1 MTNLFKVL
9 SPGAYTTV
17 QDLGRFGWQSF
28 GVPPSGMLDAFAGR
42 IANMLVGNPDT
53 AALLELTVSGPS
65 LKVLSPA
72 TIALTGADMPFSI
85 NGAPAAGWCAVPV
98 ESGDTVA
105 IGMAR
110 SGCRGYLAVSQ
121 GIDVPLVMGSRS
133 CYVGA
138 AISGYQGRPLQAGDR
153 LRRGAGEADHLALRV
168 PAALVPAYPSEI
180 TLRAIPGPQDDFF
193 EQGLDVFFNE
203 SFTVSPQ
210 ADRMGCRL
218 QGPVISQIEAMPK
231 SIISEPSLP
240 GGVQIPQDGQPI
252 ILLGEQT
259 VGGYTKIATVVSSDI
274 PRVAQALP
282 GDRIR
287 FECIDID
294 AAHALYLD
302 QVSLLDRIRQEMKLP
317 QANRQRT
324 GSASSDAA
332 AVDWNSPM
340 VVEKLIHCLYQT

>member
-1 MTNLFKVL
+1 MTDIFNVL

-17 QDLGRFGWQSF
+17 QDLGRFGWQPF
-28 GVPPSGMLDAFAGR
+28 GVPPSGMLDDFAGR
-42 IANMLVGNPDT
+42 VANMLVGNPDT
-53 AALLELTVSGPS
+53 AALLELTFSGPT
-65 LKVLSPA
+65 LKILSPA

-85 NGAPAAGWCAVPV
+85 NGVPAAGWCALPV
-98 ESGDTVA
+98 QPGDTVTV
-105 IGMAR
+105 GMAR
-110 SGCRGYLAVSQ
+110 SGCRGYLAVSH

-138 AISGYQGRPLQAGDR
+138 AIGGFKGRPLQPGDC
-153 LRRGAGEADHLALRV
+153 LRRGPGEADYLARRV
-168 PAALVPAYPSEI
+168 PVERVPAYPSEI

-193 EQGLDVFFNE
+193 DYGLDVFFNA

-218 QGPVISQIEAMPK
+218 QGPFISQIEAMPR

-252 ILLGEQT
+252 ILLSEQT
-259 VGGYTKIATVVSSDI
+259 VGGYTKIATVISSDI

-287 FECIDID
+287 FERIDID
-294 AAHALYLD
+294 AAHALYRH
-302 QVSLLDRIRQEMKLP
+302 QASLLKRIRYEMELP
-317 QANRQRT
+317 AAEQRFRRDRPDP
-324 GSASSDAA
+324 AS
-332 AVDWNSPM
+332 VDWDSP
-340 VVEKLIHCLYQT
+340 VVVDKLINCLYQT

>member
-1 MTNLFKVL
+1 MTDIFNVL

-17 QDLGRFGWQSF
+17 QDLGRFGWQPF
-28 GVPPSGMLDAFAGR
+28 GVPPSGMLDNFAGR

-53 AALLELTVSGPS
+53 AALLELTFSGPT
-65 LKVLSPA
+65 LKILAPA
-72 TIALTGADMPFSI
+72 SIALTGADMSFSI
-85 NGAPAAGWCAVPV
+85 NGTPAEGWCSVPV
-98 ESGDTVA
+98 QPGDTVTV
-105 IGMAR
+105 GMAR

-138 AISGYQGRPLQAGDR
+138 AIGGFNGRPLQPGDC
-153 LRRGAGEADHLALRV
+153 LRRGPGEADCMALRV

-193 EQGLDVFFNE
+193 DHGLNVFFNA

-252 ILLGEQT
+252 ILLSEQT
-259 VGGYTKIATVVSSDI
+259 VGGYTKIATVISSDI

-287 FECIDID
+287 FERIDID
-294 AAHALYLD
+294 AAHAVYHR
-302 QVSLLDRIRQEMKLP
+302 QASLLERIRNEMKLS
-317 QANRQRT
+317 AAEQRFRRDRPD
-324 GSASSDAA
+324 SV
-332 AVDWNSPM
+332 AVDWNSP
-340 VVEKLIHCLYQT
+340 VVVDKLIHCLYQT

>member
-1 MTNLFKVL
+1 MTDIFEVL

-17 QDLGRFGWQSF
+17 QDLGRFGWQRF
-28 GVPPSGMLDAFAGR
+28 GVPPSGMLDDFAGR

-53 AALLELTVSGPS
+53 AALLELTFSGPA
-65 LKVLSPA
+65 LKILAPA

-98 ESGDTVA
+98 QPGDTVTV
-105 IGMAR
+105 GMAK

-138 AISGYQGRPLQAGDR
+138 ANGGFKGRPLQAGDC
-153 LRRGAGEADHLALRV
+153 LRRGPGEADHLARRV
-168 PAALVPAYPSEI
+168 PAALVPAYLSEI

-193 EQGLDVFFNE
+193 DHGLDVFFNE

-218 QGPVISQIEAMPK
+218 QGPVIAQIEGMPQ

-252 ILLGEQT
+252 ILLCEQT
-259 VGGYTKIATVVSSDI
+259 VGGYTKIATVISSDI
-274 PRVAQALP
+274 WRVAQALP

-287 FECIDID
+287 FERIGMD
-294 AAHALYLD
+294 AAHALCHR
-302 QVSLLDRIRQEMKLP
+302 QASLLERIRHEMELP
-317 QANRQRT
+317 EAGQRS
-324 GSASSDAA
+324 GRDAPHPA
-332 AVDWNSPM
+332 AVDWDSPE
-340 VVEKLIHCLYQT
+340 VVDKLIHCLYQT

>member
-1 MTNLFKVL
+1 MTDIFNVL

-17 QDLGRFGWQSF
+17 QDLGRFGWQPF
-28 GVPPSGMLDAFAGR
+28 GVPPSGMLDDFAGR

-53 AALLELTVSGPS
+53 AALLELTFSGPT
-65 LKVLSPA
+65 LKILAPA

-85 NGAPAAGWCAVPV
+85 NGVPAAGWCAVPV
-98 ESGDTVA
+98 QPGDTVTV
-105 IGMAR
+105 GMAR

-138 AISGYQGRPLQAGDR
+138 AIGGFNGRPLQAGDR
-153 LRRGAGEADHLALRV
+153 LRRGPGEADHLARRV
-168 PAALVPAYPSEI
+168 PAERVPAYPSEI

-193 EQGLDVFFNE
+193 DHGLDVFFNA

-218 QGPVISQIEAMPK
+218 QGPVISQIEAMPQ

-252 ILLGEQT
+252 ILLSEQT
-259 VGGYTKIATVVSSDI
+259 VGGYTKIATVISSDI

-287 FECIDID
+287 FERIDID
-294 AAHALYLD
+294 AAHALYRR
-302 QVSLLDRIRQEMKLP
+302 QASLLERIRYEMELP
-317 QANRQRT
+317 AAEQRFRR
-324 GSASSDAA
+324 DRPDPA
-332 AVDWNSPM
+332 AVDWDSP
-340 VVEKLIHCLYQT
+340 VVVDKLIHCLYQT

>member
-1 MTNLFKVL
+1 MTDIFNVL

-17 QDLGRFGWQSF
+17 QDLGRFGWQPF
-28 GVPPSGMLDAFAGR
+28 GVPPSGMLDDFAGR
-42 IANMLVGNPDT
+42 VANMLVGNPDT
-53 AALLELTVSGPS
+53 AALLELTFSGPT
-65 LKVLSPA
+65 LKILSPA

-85 NGAPAAGWCAVPV
+85 NGVPAAGWCALPV
-98 ESGDTVA
+98 QPGDTVTV
-105 IGMAR
+105 GMAR
-110 SGCRGYLAVSQ
+110 SGCRGYLAVSH

-138 AISGYQGRPLQAGDR
+138 AIGGFKGRPLQAGDC
-153 LRRGAGEADHLALRV
+153 LRRGPGEADYLARRV
-168 PAALVPAYPSEI
+168 PVERVPAYPSEI

-193 EQGLDVFFNE
+193 DHGLDVFFNA

-218 QGPVISQIEAMPK
+218 QGPVISQIEAMPQ

-252 ILLGEQT
+252 ILLSEQT
-259 VGGYTKIATVVSSDI
+259 VGGYTKIATVISSDI

-287 FECIDID
+287 FERIDID
-294 AAHALYLD
+294 AAHALYRH
-302 QVSLLDRIRQEMKLP
+302 QASLLKRIRYEMELS
-317 QANRQRT
+317 AAEQRFRR
-324 GSASSDAA
+324 DRPDPA
-332 AVDWNSPM
+332 AVDWDSPD
-340 VVEKLIHCLYQT
+340 VVDKLIHCLYQT

>member
-1 MTNLFKVL
+1 MTDIFNVL

-17 QDLGRFGWQSF
+17 QDLGRFGWQPF

-53 AALLELTVSGPS
+53 AALLELTFSGPT
-65 LKVLSPA
+65 LKILAPA
-72 TIALTGADMPFSI
+72 SIALTGADMSFSI
-85 NGAPAAGWCAVPV
+85 NGTPAEGWCSVPV
-98 ESGDTVA
+98 QPGDTVTV
-105 IGMAR
+105 GMAR

-138 AISGYQGRPLQAGDR
+138 AIGGFNGRPIQAGDC
-153 LRRGAGEADHLALRV
+153 LRRGPGETDCLARRV

-180 TLRAIPGPQDDFF
+180 ILRAIPGPQDDFF
-193 EQGLDVFFNE
+193 DHGLDVFFNA

-252 ILLGEQT
+252 ILLCEQT

-287 FECIDID
+287 FERIGID

-302 QVSLLDRIRQEMKLP
+302 QVSLLDRIRQEMTLP
-317 QANRQRT
+317 QADQRP
-324 GSASSDAA
+324 GSDSSDAA
-332 AVDWNSPM
+332 AVDWNSP
-340 VVEKLIHCLYQT
+340 VVVDKLIHCLYQT

>member
-1 MTNLFKVL
+1 MTDIFNVL

-17 QDLGRFGWQSF
+17 QDLGRFGWQRF
-28 GVPPSGMLDAFAGR
+28 GVPPSGMLDDFAGR

-53 AALLELTVSGPS
+53 AALLELTFSGPA
-65 LKVLSPA
+65 LKILAPA
-72 TIALTGADMPFSI
+72 TIALTGADMPLSI

-98 ESGDTVA
+98 QPGDTVTL
-105 IGMAR
+105 GMAK

-138 AISGYQGRPLQAGDR
+138 AIGGFKGRSLQAGDC
-153 LRRGAGEADHLALRV
+153 LRRGFGEADPPARRV

-193 EQGLDVFFNE
+193 DHGLDVFFNAW
-203 SFTVSPQ
+203 FTVSPQ

-218 QGPVISQIEAMPK
+218 QGPVISQVEGMPR

-252 ILLGEQT
+252 ILLSEQT
-259 VGGYTKIATVVSSDI
+259 VGGYTKIATVISSDI
-274 PRVAQALP
+274 WRVAQALP

-287 FECIDID
+287 FERIDMA
-294 AAHALYLD
+294 AAHGLYRS
-302 QVSLLDRIRQEMKLP
+302 QASLLERIRREMKLP
-317 QANRQRT
+317 EAEQRS
-324 GSASSDAA
+324 GRDELHPA
-332 AVDWNSPM
+332 AVDWDSPE
-340 VVEKLIHCLYQT
+340 VVDKLIHCLYQT